1 MLDFGGVTWKYRKYG
16 NLLWHAWIRAN
27 QNAKKRNKKPNYLNW
42 GANLATIDVAYKIA
56 SLLMKG
62 FKSQMCESNWHHFWK
77 TARWTKYSL
86 GCPPSPIIVTSKI
99 LTFLGLKQSQP
110 KPTHLS
116 HWAHSHASSATPF
129 RMKGDDCTRYHLD
142 QWMISKS
149 IQVSKKN
156 HDQSTNPVVSWQ
168 SVSTKKIKAWR

>member
-1 MLDFGGVTWKYRKYG
+1 MTCMNQGKPKCQKAKRKNPTTWIGVPILPPWMLLIKLPPYSWRAS
-16 NLLWHAWIRAN
+16 NL
-27 QNAKKRNKKPNYLNW
+27 KRV
-42 GANLATIDVAYKIA
+42 NLTGII
-56 SLLMKG
+56 
-62 FKSQMCESNWHHFWK
+62 FEK